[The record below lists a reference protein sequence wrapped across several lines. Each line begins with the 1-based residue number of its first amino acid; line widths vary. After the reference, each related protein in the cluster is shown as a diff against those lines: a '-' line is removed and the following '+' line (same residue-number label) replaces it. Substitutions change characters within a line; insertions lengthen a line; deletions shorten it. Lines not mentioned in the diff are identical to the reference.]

1 MKQDYQEGST
11 VKQGDLLFEIDPR
24 PFQAVLDQALAKQQ
38 QDEAM
43 RGKTELDV
51 KRFTPLAESKSISQE
66 TLDDAVQA
74 NLAAKS
80 AIVAD
85 KAAVETAQ
93 LNLGFTKIISPV
105 DGVAGIALAQPGD
118 LVGPGTSALTTVS
131 TLNPIRVYFN
141 ISEQF
146 YLKFFHPSAR
156 ASADIEPRESV
167 PLELI
172 LADGS
177 VYPRPGKW
185 IITGRQVD
193 VSTGTLQVAASFEN
207 PGNFLRPGQYALV
220 RAKTETRK
228 GALLVPQRAVTELQ
242 GAYQVAVVDATNTA
256 HIRTVHVGQQIGSDW
271 LVESGLQPNE
281 RVVAEGTQKAR
292 EGTKVEP
299 EPYQAS
305 STDKQAGITTTNTA
319 AKQE

>member
-1 MKQDYQEGST
+1 
-11 VKQGDLLFEIDPR
+11 VKQGDLLFQIDPR

-38 QDEAM
+38 QDEAL

-51 KRFTPLAESKSISQE
+51 KRFTPLAQNKSISQE

-74 NLAAKS
+74 NLAAKA

-85 KAAVETAQ
+85 KAAVETAS

-105 DGVAGIALAQPGD
+105 DGVAGLAQAQPGD
-118 LVGPGTSALTTVS
+118 LVGPGTSVLTTVS
-131 TLNPIRVYFN
+131 TVNPIRVYFN

-156 ASADIEPRESV
+156 TSGETEPRESI

-193 VSTGTLQVAASFEN
+193 VSTGTLQVAAAFEN

-220 RAKTETRK
+220 RAKTETRN

-242 GAYQVAVVDATNTA
+242 GAFQVAVVDATNST
-256 HIRTVHVGQQIGSDW
+256 HIRTVHVGPQIGSDW
-271 LVESGLQPNE
+271 LIESGLQPNE
-281 RVVAEGTQKAR
+281 RAVAEGTQKVR
-292 EGTKVEP
+292 DGTKVEP
-299 EPYQAS
+299 EPYQAPP
-305 STDKQAGITTTNTA
+305 TDKEAGITTTNTA
-319 AKQE
+319 AKKE